1 MNLATVDLRVLCQR
15 LGIWILGEPK
25 SHALLEQNSVRA
37 VRRRVLQIHWD
48 RTNLAG
54 ALAVARSPKHDE
66 VDEEGQNDEDYPE
79 DEEGDE
85 GEQDEKGENKDQ
97 STPVG
102 WADTYSNPDSDK
114 AIRPFSPTGLSPAD
128 TRTDGWPK
136 TQHPELPYNFQES
149 SLISQPGQF
158 SRVSFFRLRK
168 QVLHQ

>member
-1 MNLATVDLRVLCQR
+1 MDSWRAQISRSSRAKLSTGSKKKGFANP
-15 LGIWILGEPK
+15 LGQNEFGRSLGGRTKPK
-25 SHALLEQNSVRA
+25 N
-37 VRRRVLQIHWD
+37 
-48 RTNLAG
+48 
-54 ALAVARSPKHDE
+54 DE

>member
-37 VRRRVLQIHWD
+37 VRRRVLQIH
-48 RTNLAG
+48 
-54 ALAVARSPKHDE
+54 
-66 VDEEGQNDEDYPE
+66 QNDEDYPE